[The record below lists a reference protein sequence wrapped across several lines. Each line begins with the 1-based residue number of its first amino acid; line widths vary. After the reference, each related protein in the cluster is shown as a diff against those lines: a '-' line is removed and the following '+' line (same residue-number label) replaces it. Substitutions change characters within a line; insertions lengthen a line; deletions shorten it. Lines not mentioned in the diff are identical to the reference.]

1 MNVFIRFG
9 TLKMVAGFGAI
20 CIMFAAGL
28 SLSSLINPRQAE
40 MSAMKR
46 AAAVQ
51 EAAPAAAQGAEG
63 EQTAGDAQDGD
74 GAKAAGE
81 DGTAAPADEGQ
92 AADGSQGQGIQP
104 AASLGLEQKE
114 EPMTEAKLVLNETAA
129 AEDSLAAYRIDRW
142 RVRSQRTTFLEAV
155 AQDTTIAEA
164 ERARARQSLWEEY
177 NRREKELACE
187 EAMVSK
193 GFGPVLVSID
203 ESSRLTAL
211 VPTVTFTDE
220 ELVQISD
227 ILCRLGGCR
236 EEDIILIPLSN

>member
-40 MSAMKR
+40 ISAMKR

-51 EAAPAAAQGAEG
+51 EAAPVVAQGTEG
-63 EQTAGDAQDGD
+63 E
-74 GAKAAGE
+74 
-81 DGTAAPADEGQ
+81 Q
-92 AADGSQGQGIQP
+92 AADGPQEQGIQP
-104 AASLGLEQKE
+104 AVSLGLEQKE
-114 EPMTEAKLVLNETAA
+114 EPMTEAKLVLNEAA
-129 AEDSLAAYRIDRW
+129 EAEDSLAAYRIDRW